1 MTTTTTTTTPMEAAA
16 GATAA
21 AAPSTTTTTSI
32 EKKPKK
38 TKAPPPS
45 LVIPAKVKPLT
56 KAERRAL
63 QEQQRA
69 AKLAAAA
76 AVASGG
82 GGGSA
87 AASTSAATA
96 ASGKDSTTTSN
107 SATASIAGAAAAAA
121 AHAPAKE
128 FTTDGSTAASVTLTS
143 KSTKSVLVSHLPLP
157 YSDIDDPVLIFDTG
171 ETVTA
176 AAAAADSVLFHLPVP
191 VMELGR
197 AYATGSIRGGHARC
211 RAMLEC
217 LALLLD
223 AANPPPPLMSS
234 QSATTT
240 TTTTDV
246 RTLVDALYWKP
257 AFTFWTEHCRPH
269 SIAMGNAYA
278 FCKSAALCVVD
289 TRDVTWER
297 LVPLL
302 QATIWAYIRERLDF
316 AVTAIAELA
325 CTKLL
330 QLHVPPPPIGHTN
343 LPHNLHNLNHAPDL
357 VILTY
362 GYSEAVC
369 AVLLQAA
376 STLSAATTTPQ
387 RLRVICVDS
396 PPLLEGRKLLNRL
409 LQETS
414 GRDEEAVLECCYI
427 HLAAVSYVLPT
438 VTKVLLGAAALQ
450 SDGSVTGRIGTAV
463 VALLAHHQNCP
474 VLVCAETF
482 KISNR
487 SVQLESLAYN
497 ELLGRRRHHRHRSSP
512 ADVDGPDTKDDLVE
526 RLDLLYDLTPAAHVS
541 GIVTELGIVPPSSI
555 AVLLREMNQP
565 TDWKR

>member
-1 MTTTTTTTTPMEAAA
+1 MTTPTEAAA
-16 GATAA
+16 AA
-21 AAPSTTTTTSI
+21 AANNDQ
-32 EKKPKK
+32 PKTAK
-38 TKAPPPS
+38 KAPPPN
-45 LVIPAKVKPLT
+45 LVLFAKKPPLT

-69 AKLAAAA
+69 AKAATGATASTTAVAASTTSSKDTTSASTKALVAGATAAPTAAAA
-76 AVASGG
+76 LKDSSDGF
-82 GGGSA
+82 
-87 AASTSAATA
+87 AASALHTPVAP
-96 ASGKDSTTTSN
+96 ST
-107 SATASIAGAAAAAA
+107 
-121 AHAPAKE
+121 
-128 FTTDGSTAASVTLTS
+128 

-157 YSDIDDPVLIFDTG
+157 HPEPAFIFDTG
-171 ETVTA
+171 AASGGAASASA
-176 AAAAADSVLFHLPVP
+176 AAAAGAVTPSGGLWPLPAPVLA
-191 VMELGR
+191 LGR

-217 LALLLD
+217 LILLLD
-223 AANPPPPLMSS
+223 TKAATTPPLP
-234 QSATTT
+234 QSASA

-278 FCKSAALCVVD
+278 FCKSAALCCGD
-289 TRDVTWER
+289 RDVTWER

-302 QATIWAYIRERLDF
+302 QETIYAYIRERLDF
-316 AVTAIAELA
+316 AVTAIAEIA

-330 QLHVPPPPIGHTN
+330 QLSVPNHIPSTGP
-343 LPHNLHNLNHAPDL
+343 LPLHQHHNLHINAPADL
-357 VILTY
+357 VLLTY

-369 AVLLQAA
+369 AVLLQAV
-376 STLSAATTTPQ
+376 STLRAAAAASATGHAATPTQ
-387 RLRVICVDS
+387 RMRVICVDS

-414 GRDEEAVLECCYI
+414 DNGQETAVLECCYI
-427 HLAAVSYVLPT
+427 HLAAMAYVLPT
-438 VTKVLLGAAALQ
+438 VTKVLLGASALQ

-497 ELLGRRRHHRHRSSP
+497 ELLGRHDSGH
-512 ADVDGPDTKDDLVE
+512 AGQEDDLVE
-526 RLDLLYDLTPAAHVS
+526 RLELLYDLTPAAHVS

>member
-1 MTTTTTTTTPMEAAA
+1 MEAAA

-21 AAPSTTTTTSI
+21 PSTII
-32 EKKPKK
+32 EKPKK

-45 LVIPAKVKPLT
+45 LVIPAKAKPLT

-76 AVASGG
+76 ASGGG

-87 AASTSAATA
+87 ATSTSAATTAATA
-96 ASGKDSTTTSN
+96 ASGKDSTTTSK
-107 SATASIAGAAAAAA
+107 SATASIGGAAAGAAA

-240 TTTTDV
+240 TTTTTTDV

-330 QLHVPPPPIGHTN
+330 QLHVPPPPPPIGHGTV
-343 LPHNLHNLNHAPDL
+343 PHNVHSLSHAPDL

-376 STLSAATTTPQ
+376 STLSAATTTTPQ
-387 RLRVICVDS
+387 RMRVICVDS